1 MRVDQLTASRAIR
14 YGFCP
19 QNILVLSKVL
29 FFLVLMHFSFYS
41 WAVNPELPPPYGL
54 DNPQSIGKF
63 LNGNLPSNTPTSSSG
78 TVTSWKVVNAFP
90 NINFV
95 DPVDMRE
102 YPGQNRM
109 VIAGKNGQVWTFQ
122 NSPNVSSRTL
132 FLDISSRVRS
142 EGDCGILGIIFHP
155 QFGQGGSSNRGYF
168 YVYYRY
174 TQQKGRSDQLAYVRL
189 SRFRVP
195 DGQSTADPNSEYVMI
210 QQYDRH
216 DWHNGGSMFFG
227 PSDGFL
233 YVIMGDEGGARDEFN
248 SSQKINKNFFGGIH
262 RIDVDRRGGNISHPI
277 RRQPQPPVNP
287 PSGWPGT
294 FSQGY
299 YIPNDNPWVNSNGSI
314 MEEFWALGFRSP
326 HRMWLDPPTG
336 DIWVGDIGQGA
347 REEIS
352 IVHKGDNAQWPY
364 KEGFRNGFTSRPGN
378 LIGTDTPPLLD
389 YDRSD
394 GSSVIGGLVYRG
406 SKWANSLGG
415 KYIFSDNVV
424 QNIWTVDYYNSG
436 SNQKQLITTIPFET
450 NVWKD
455 GVSHIFTDQAGEVYI
470 LQLAG
475 HNRSGGRIYKLAPN
489 SQTSGGTNAPTR
501 LSQTGA
507 FTNLNSLT
515 PRSGV
520 IPYEPNVTFWSDGAK
535 KRRWLALPNNGSHN
549 TSGEK
554 IQFSQNGEWTFPSGT
569 VFIKHFDFP
578 VDDRNPTITRKI
590 ETRFTVR
597 GDNGQYYFL
606 TYRWREDQSDADL
619 VTSSQ
624 NRTLTIQTSSGTR
637 QQVWHYPSN
646 TECITCH
653 NSSVRQVL
661 GLNTRQLNG
670 DMRYP
675 STGRI
680 ANQLETM
687 NHLNWFTSTLNE
699 SQFPSFATVKPANHP
714 SASLED
720 RARSY
725 LDVNCGYCH
734 RPGAL
739 QTSFDLRY
747 TTSLA
752 NQGIL
757 NTNPGDNLGITGAK
771 LIAPGD
777 ANKSVIYQRLI
788 SLHEGVM
795 MPPLAKN
802 KVDEEGKQ
810 LIRDWING
818 MGGST
823 DTQAP
828 TVPSNLS
835 ASNITPTSFTL
846 TWNSSSDNVGVAG
859 YQIYQNG

>member
-450 NVWKD
+450 NV
-455 GVSHIFTDQAGEVYI
+455 
-470 LQLAG
+470 
-475 HNRSGGRIYKLAPN
+475 
-489 SQTSGGTNAPTR
+489 
-501 LSQTGA
+501 
-507 FTNLNSLT
+507 
-515 PRSGV
+515 
-520 IPYEPNVTFWSDGAK
+520 
-535 KRRWLALPNNGSHN
+535 
-549 TSGEK
+549 
-554 IQFSQNGEWTFPSGT
+554 
-569 VFIKHFDFP
+569 
-578 VDDRNPTITRKI
+578 
-590 ETRFTVR
+590 
-597 GDNGQYYFL
+597 
-606 TYRWREDQSDADL
+606 
-619 VTSSQ
+619 
-624 NRTLTIQTSSGTR
+624 
-637 QQVWHYPSN
+637 
-646 TECITCH
+646 
-653 NSSVRQVL
+653 
-661 GLNTRQLNG
+661 
-670 DMRYP
+670 
-675 STGRI
+675 
-680 ANQLETM
+680 
-687 NHLNWFTSTLNE
+687 
-699 SQFPSFATVKPANHP
+699 
-714 SASLED
+714 
-720 RARSY
+720 
-725 LDVNCGYCH
+725 
-734 RPGAL
+734 
-739 QTSFDLRY
+739 
-747 TTSLA
+747 
-752 NQGIL
+752 
-757 NTNPGDNLGITGAK
+757 
-771 LIAPGD
+771 
-777 ANKSVIYQRLI
+777 
-788 SLHEGVM
+788 
-795 MPPLAKN
+795 
-802 KVDEEGKQ
+802 
-810 LIRDWING
+810 
-818 MGGST
+818 
-823 DTQAP
+823 
-828 TVPSNLS
+828 
-835 ASNITPTSFTL
+835 
-846 TWNSSSDNVGVAG
+846 
-859 YQIYQNG
+859 